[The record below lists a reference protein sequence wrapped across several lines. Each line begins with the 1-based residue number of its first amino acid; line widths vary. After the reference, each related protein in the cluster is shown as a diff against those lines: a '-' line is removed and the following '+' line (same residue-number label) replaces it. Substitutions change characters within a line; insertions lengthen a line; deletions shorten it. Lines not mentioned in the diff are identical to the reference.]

1 MTEREKEAR
10 FNLKA
15 LKARNKLRTI
25 LIDECVDAYL
35 ENGARK
41 VYIEPKEFIK
51 DIVGVY
57 F

>member
-10 FNLKA
+10 FNLKV
-15 LKARNKLRTI
+15 LKARNRMRTI
-25 LIDECVDAYL
+25 LIAECVDAYL
-35 ENGARK
+35 ENGAGEIY
-41 VYIEPKEFIK
+41 VEPKELIK

>member
-10 FNLKA
+10 FNLKV
-15 LKARNKLRTI
+15 LKARNRLRTI
-25 LIDECVDAYL
+25 LIQDCVENYL
-35 ENGARK
+35 ELGSSGLK
-41 VYIEPKEFIK
+41 VSPKEVIK